1 MPYKNHTEYTVGW
14 ICALPIELVAA
25 EAMLDERYQ
34 DDSSSQYTLG
44 RIGHHKV
51 VMACLPAG
59 LIGTNAAATVATKM
73 VYNFPSI
80 RFGLMV
86 GIGGGVPSEASDIR
100 LGDVVVSQPQNGNGG
115 VVQYDFGKARPGE
128 FETTGFLNA
137 PPIAL
142 LDALSVL
149 KTKHLVGKSRLAE
162 YLQGAT
168 HQLQFA
174 LETPRTDMLFE
185 ADYDHNG
192 GPTCQSCSEERL
204 VKRKP
209 RKQGIA
215 VHYGTIASGN
225 QVMRDGRTRDDLSSK
240 LGGVLCFEMEAA
252 GLMNSFP
259 CLVIRGICDYSDS
272 HKNKAWQPY
281 AAITAAAYAKEVLTV
296 IPRDKVATTVVVDD
310 AIRAETTRTEIESKI
325 DAVDLDWLRSVLPT
339 ADQPELK
346 MEVPSIDYEDHKYHW
361 VFRNLDFINW
371 DSGSSPRI
379 LWLSAPPECDLRKA
393 VSFILQREID
403 RSRKTQNRVLYY
415 FCSPYAR
422 QTLLA
427 TSFIRTL
434 AHQIISSAAEAKQTP
449 IAQSFLRS
457 ILAHMFKSTA
467 SNTFLQWSSRC
478 SDNFICDLLKAP
490 DESLWAALLAILP
503 TGQNQSLSVLI
514 NGHENISGDVIR
526 DIRGYIEDLQQVTS
540 AKVLLTSGIEAETR
554 RILGGLP
561 YINYDEERKECLS
574 SLSFVDTRF
583 DKIVKACEGTFQ
595 WLWEHPQYKAW
606 STSKASSILLIEGKP
621 GSGKST
627 LTKYFNDFMLEEQP
641 SAHSAIVAKFFYSY
655 RDGSL
660 QRSHYSM
667 LRSLLYDIISQD
679 EAFFY
684 HVQAEYRRQRSR
696 DIRYGGVDWDYDSLK
711 RALRSLLDY
720 PLPRPLYLI
729 IDAVDE
735 SDEEDRRSII
745 KLLFEIAGK
754 TTLGIVK
761 IFVAS
766 RPVEQ
771 LDVRRQNINSIIK
784 LQAETLH
791 DISRFARSILDG
803 LNVSL
808 LLDKATEYIINNANG
823 VFLWVRLVGCELE
836 ASLED
841 CESEDVIFQ
850 RLKQLPTELDDFYQ
864 LMLARLDNKPY
875 TADSITMFQSILWA
889 ARPVTAD
896 ELLQAVAISNIPNME
911 SLTDESLET
920 RIPLKGRITRCG
932 GNFLEFKQSNGFE
945 TVQIMHQTVRDFFL
959 RPHGYAAQTKFQMRE
974 GDAIKHVAKMCIRYL
989 ILCSRCTT
997 LAEKIPATSLWNW
1010 QHFDVY
1016 VRYLNRR
1023 PLVSYALSFFE
1034 HYGDRGN
1041 GESGVLDLVGE
1052 LNQGSRAGTLF
1063 VYLLEKWMSSNLNIR
1078 LRAQKSGISAD
1089 KTLNAATNFRVDLL
1103 YVAVM
1108 GGYHVAVEIL
1118 LAAGTDVNYEWK
1130 GGRTAL
1136 SLAAERGNAAV
1147 VNVLLAHNDV
1157 LVNRRDEKG
1166 KTPMC
1171 WAAEIGHKD
1180 VVIALLTHKDIQA
1193 FLQDGQARTALSLAA
1208 ENGHEAVV
1216 NILVTRN
1223 VIAVNHQDD
1232 EGKTALLWA
1241 VEKGHKGIVTEL
1253 LSHYFIDPN
1262 LEDQLGRTPLSLAAG
1277 QGDDAMVKLL
1287 LSHPL
1292 VKGKL
1297 PNVKRRRR

>member
-1 MPYKNHTEYTVGW
+1 MHALQIDTCMIRLAYQLYLPTTSRRVQRQSPTKQPNHATAPSLSNPTTPAVPTRW

-25 EAMLDERYQ
+25 EAMLDERYK
-34 DDSSSQYTLG
+34 DDSSGQYTLG

-73 VYNFPSI
+73 VFNFPSI

-149 KTKHLVGKSRLAE
+149 KTRHLLGKSRLGE
-162 YLQGAT
+162 YIGAAT
-168 HQLQFA
+168 HRLQFA
-174 LETPRTDMLFE
+174 LETTRTDMLFE
-185 ADYDHNG
+185 SNYEHNG
-192 GPTCQSCSEERL
+192 GSTS
-204 VKRKP
+204 
-209 RKQGIA
+209 
-215 VHYGTIASGN
+215 SGN
-225 QVMRDGRTRDDLSSK
+225 QVIRDGRIRDSLSSK

-252 GLMNSFP
+252 GLMNNFP
-259 CLVIRGICDYSDS
+259 SLVIRGICDYADS

-296 IPRDKVATTVVVDD
+296 IHGNQIATTEVADD
-310 AIRAETTRTEIESKI
+310 AIKADMIRIDIESNI
-325 DAVDLDWLRSVLPT
+325 DAVNLDWFLSVLP
-339 ADQPELK
+339 AVNQPEFKPKTPLL
-346 MEVPSIDYEDHKYHW
+346 DREDHEYHW
-361 VFRNLDFINW
+361 VFKNLDFINW
-371 DSGSSPRI
+371 DRGNSGV
-379 LWLSAPPECDLRKA
+379 LWLSAPPDCDLQKVA
-393 VSFILQREID
+393 SSILQRELD
-403 RSRKTQNRVLYY
+403 KSPQTHKRTLYY
-415 FCSPYAR
+415 YCG
-422 QTLLA
+422 TNA
-427 TSFIRTL
+427 TDLPTIKTFIREL
-434 AHQIISSAAEAKQTP
+434 ALQVISSAAEAKQASIVRT
-449 IAQSFLRS
+449 FLRT
-457 ILAHMFKSTA
+457 ILHHMFKRAA
-467 SNTFLQWSSRC
+467 SATLLQWLSGYIE
-478 SDNFICDLLKAP
+478 DHLCDLLDAP
-490 DESLWAALLAILP
+490 EDSLWAALWAILP
-503 TGQNQSLSVLI
+503 TEQDRSLSVFI
-514 NGHENISGDVIR
+514 TGIEYVCREHEFIRAIR
-526 DIRGYIEDLQQVTS
+526 DFIKALQSTGR
-540 AKVLLTSGIEAETR
+540 AKVLLTSGIDFETR
-554 RILGGLP
+554 EILRGLP
-561 YINYDEERKECLS
+561 YIDYDEER
-574 SLSFVDTRF
+574 
-583 DKIVKACEGTFQ
+583 KACEGTFM

-606 STSKASSILLIEGKP
+606 TTPQTSSILLIEGKP

-627 LTKYFNDFMLEEQP
+627 LTKYFNDYMLQEQP
-641 SAHSAIVAKFFYSY
+641 SANSAIVAKFFYSY

-667 LRSLLYDIISQD
+667 LRSLLHDIMSQD
-679 EAFFY
+679 PAFFY
-684 HVQAEYRRQRSR
+684 QVQAEYRRQKHCNSSSG
-696 DIRYGGVDWDYDSLK
+696 IVDWDYDSLK
-711 RALRSLLDY
+711 RMLRSLLDY
-720 PLPRPLYLI
+720 PLPRSLYLI

-754 TTLGIVK
+754 TTLGVVK

-889 ARPVTAD
+889 ARPVTPD
-896 ELLQAVAISNIPNME
+896 ELLQAVAISNIPPME
-911 SLTDESLET
+911 PLTDESLET

-959 RPHGYAAQTKFQMRE
+959 RPHGYAAQTRFLMRE
-974 GDAIKHVAKMCIRYL
+974 KDAIEYVAKMCVRYL
-989 ILCSRCTT
+989 ILCSRCTI
-997 LAEKIPATSLWNW
+997 LAKRLPATSLWNW
-1010 QHFDVY
+1010 QHFDAY

-1034 HYGDRGN
+1034 QYGDRGN
-1041 GESGVLDLVGE
+1041 GEFGMSDLVAE
-1052 LNQGSRAGTLF
+1052 LNQERQAGAPF
-1063 VYLLEKWMSSNLNIR
+1063 VYLLEKWASSTLKIG
-1078 LRAQKSGISAD
+1078 LIAQESGAPAEKPAD
-1089 KTLNAATNFRVDLL
+1089 AAMNFRIDLS
-1103 YVAVM
+1103 YVAVT

-1118 LAAGTDVNYEWK
+1118 LTAGTDINYEWK

-1136 SLAAERGNAAV
+1136 SLAAEKGHAAV
-1147 VNVLLAHNDV
+1147 VNVLLANEDV

-1171 WAAEIGHKD
+1171 WAAEKGHEDVVVGLLGHKD
-1180 VVIALLTHKDIQA
+1180 IEA
-1193 FLQDGQARTALSLAA
+1193 FLQDGQARTPLSLAA

-1216 NILVTRN
+1216 NILVKRN
-1223 VIAVNHQDD
+1223 VVVVNHQDN

-1241 VEKGHKGIVTEL
+1241 VEEGHLGVVTGL
-1253 LSHYFIDPN
+1253 LSHYYIDPN
-1262 LEDQLGRTPLSLAAG
+1262 VEDQLGRTPLSLATE
-1277 QGDDAMVKLL
+1277 QEDDAMVRLL

-1292 VKGKL
+1292 VKADSPQDKGKS
-1297 PNVKRRRR
+1297 R